1 MIKAENLSMSF
12 RTADMKEPF
21 HALKELNCTIP
32 DGSIYGLVGANGAGK
47 STLLRLISGVYKP
60 CSGSVLVDGA
70 PVWENPSAKEKTVYV
85 SDELYF
91 LPQSNLRAMARFYQ
105 SLYPAFSMERYRE
118 LLKVFPLDEKIP
130 LNRFSKGMRRQAATV
145 LGLSTMAQY
154 LLFDE
159 TFDGLDPVMRDL
171 VKKIL
176 YDDILERNSTTIITS
191 HSLRELEDTCDQL
204 ALLHEGG
211 IVFESDL
218 QSLKTELFKVQLA
231 YGVPFSREDFA
242 DLRILSYQQT
252 GSVCNMILRGD
263 REGTE
268 ARLRQ
273 TNPLLCEFLPLN
285 LEEVFLYE
293 TEALGYTFAPPQ
305 TKGGAEK

>member
-1 MIKAENLSMSF
+1 MIKAENLSMTF

-21 HALKELNCTIP
+21 RALKDLNCTIP

-47 STLLRLISGVYKP
+47 STLLRLISGVYRP
-60 CSGSVLVDGA
+60 TSGNVLIDGEV
-70 PVWENPSAKEKTVYV
+70 VWENPTAKEKTVYV

-91 LPQSNLRAMARFYQ
+91 LPQANLRTMAKFYQ

-118 LLKVFPLDEKIP
+118 LLEVFPLDEKVP

-211 IVFESDL
+211 VVFESDL

-231 YGVPFSREDFA
+231 YGVPFSKEKFSS
-242 DLRILSYQQT
+242 LQILSYEQT
-252 GSVCNMILRGD
+252 GSVCSMILRGE
-263 REGTE
+263 RERTE
-268 ARLRQ
+268 TYLWS
-273 TNPLLCEFLPLN
+273 TEPLLCEFLPLN

-293 TEALGYTFAPPQ
+293 TEALGYTFTPP
-305 TKGGAEK
+305 KKEGGSEQ